1 MPRRHAALAV
11 VVTVC
16 WAVNF
21 VVIDIGLESFP
32 PLLFAALRFALIAF
46 PAVFL
51 VPRPAVG
58 WRAVVGVGT
67 FVCVG
72 QFGFLFVAM
81 GHGMPAGLASVVL
94 PMQPVFT
101 IAFAIVALS
110 EQPTARQLLG
120 IGVAIAG
127 LLVIAV
133 GRAGNVP
140 LSAVLLCVAGAAS
153 WGAGNV
159 VTRAAGSKRPFSLL
173 VWASLVAPLPLAVLS
188 LVFEGAGRWR
198 DAAHALPHP
207 SALLALA
214 YVVVVATF
222 FGFGVWTWLL
232 SRYPASTVS
241 PFTLLVPVVGI
252 ATAWVVRHEQPT
264 GGELAGAFVVL
275 IGLGL
280 TTGVLRLPRVA
291 RESAEAPEP
300 S

>member
-1 MPRRHAALAV
+1 MRRVVDALPWQALKNRLAQWLARLPPYPTLLVFAVPLGIYLGLEALALWPLARGHWLTALVVLAAAKILGAAL
-11 VVTVC
+11 T
-16 WAVNF
+16 
-21 VVIDIGLESFP
+21 
-32 PLLFAALRFALIAF
+32 
-46 PAVFL
+46 
-51 VPRPAVG
+51 
-58 WRAVVGVGT
+58 
-67 FVCVG
+67 
-72 QFGFLFVAM
+72 
-81 GHGMPAGLASVVL
+81 
-94 PMQPVFT
+94 
-101 IAFAIVALS
+101 AFAFDL
-110 EQPTARQLLG
+110 TRDKLLQ
-120 IGVAIAG
+120 IGWF
-127 LLVIAV
+127 
-133 GRAGNVP
+133 RAGY
-140 LSAVLLCVAGAAS
+140 AIVL
-153 WGAGNV
+153 
-159 VTRAAGSKRPFSLL
+159 
-173 VWASLVAPLPLAVLS
+173 
-188 LVFEGAGRWR
+188 RWR